1 MTDISPQKREHYTYC
16 AICEQLCGLKVT
28 TRGDAVLRIQP
39 DKENPHNWAD
49 FCIKGAT
56 ADEYR
61 THPARLRSPMKRVGD
76 RYVAVSHEEAVDGI
90 AGAFRKII
98 ERDGPD
104 AIGAYVGNPNAF
116 NFANSIFHGAF
127 MDALGSHNRYWVGS
141 IDQNAYHYV
150 GEQMYGSSYTTLIPD
165 VDQCRYLLLIGSNPA
180 VSAMG
185 WVGSV
190 PNGWKR
196 VLAAVENGA
205 KLVVVDPRRTET
217 AKRATRHL
225 APLPESDWAFLLAV
239 IHLILA
245 NGLENRA
252 ACDAASGFERVR
264 EIALAQNPASLARR
278 CDIALSDIEQVAIGF
293 ATAESAACVAR
304 TGSAM
309 GRNGVLAEW
318 LSHILNLITGRTDT
332 PGGRVLCDGVAN
344 FMKLGADVFAPARV
358 PSRLRQWDPVA
369 GAHALAELPDEIL
382 TPGRGQIRGLIINAG
397 NPVISGPDGPRLDEA
412 LASLD
417 CLVAVDLF
425 QRESHRH
432 AHWLIPGLHFLENEE
447 IHVLY
452 SSFHDVPFVQKAR
465 RTVPPPA
472 GMRAEWEFY
481 RDLSAALGLTLFQGL
496 FPPEPSAVEDGLLAM
511 GGRVDRATIEA
522 HPHGLHLGPK
532 TYGRLSENLQT
543 HDRKIAAAP
552 PALLSLLSERLLE
565 PETPEADSRFP
576 YQIISRRRLQT
587 MNSWL
592 TESSAS
598 RLREGVG
605 SEIVINAGDAERDGL
620 KEGDMVEVE
629 SLTAALDVRLK
640 VSDSLRSGVAIMEY
654 GWGSRTFDP
663 QEGAIVGSKGINR
676 NALVSGKDLDP
687 LARVPR
693 FNGTPVRIRRSAI
706 TGSA

>member
-1 MTDISPQKREHYTYC
+1 MTNSVSEPVQEHYTYC

-28 TRGDAVLRIQP
+28 TRGDDVVRIQP

-76 RYVAVSHEEAVDGI
+76 GYVAVSHEEAVDGI
-90 AGAFRKII
+90 ASAFRKII

-127 MDALGSHNRYWVGS
+127 MDAVGSHNRYWVGS

-165 VDQCRYLLLIGSNPA
+165 VDTCQYLLLIGSNPA
-180 VSAMG
+180 ISAMG

-196 VLAAVENGA
+196 VLAAVEQGA
-205 KLVVVDPRRTET
+205 ELVVVDPRLTET
-217 AKRATRHL
+217 AKRATTHL
-225 APLPESDWAFLLAV
+225 SPLPESDWAFLLAIIHV
-239 IHLILA
+239 ILDK
-245 NGLENRA
+245 GLENRA
-252 ACDAASGFERVR
+252 ACDSASHFERVR
-264 EIALAQNPASLARR
+264 DIALTQKPASLARR
-278 CDIALSDIEQVAIGF
+278 CDIPLSDIEQIAIGF
-293 ATAESAACVAR
+293 ATAETAACVAR

-318 LSHILNLITGRTDT
+318 LSHVLNLMTGRTDS
-332 PGGRVLCDGVAN
+332 PGGRVLCDGVAD
-344 FMKLGADVFAPARV
+344 FMKLGAEVFAPTTI
-358 PSRLRQWDPVA
+358 PSRLRQWPPVA

-382 TPGRGQIRGLIINAG
+382 MPGPGQIRGLIINAG
-397 NPVISGPDGPRLDEA
+397 NPTISGPDGPQLDKA
-412 LASLD
+412 LASLE

-452 SSFHDVPFVQKAR
+452 SSFHEVPFVQKAR
-465 RTVPPPA
+465 RTVPPPQ

-481 RDLSAALGLTLFQGL
+481 RDLSDAMGLTLFEGM
-496 FPPEPSAVEDGLLAM
+496 FPPEPAAVEDGLLAM

-532 TYGRLSENLQT
+532 TYGRLSQNLLT
-543 HDRKIAAAP
+543 PDRKIAAAP
-552 PALLSLLSERLLE
+552 EPLISLLRERLEE
-565 PETPEADSRFP
+565 PETRDAKQAFP

-592 TESSAS
+592 TESSAA
-598 RLREGVG
+598 RLRKDVG
-605 SEIVINAGDAERDGL
+605 EEITISSEDAKRDGW
-620 KEGDMVEVE
+620 EDGDRVQVE
-629 SLTAALDVRLK
+629 STTGRLTVTLR
-640 VSDSLRSGVAIMEY
+640 VSEELRSGAAVMEY
-654 GWGSRTFDP
+654 GWGSQTLDP
-663 QEGAIVGSKGINR
+663 QGQTIMPARGKNR
-676 NALVSGKDLDP
+676 NELVSGNDLDP

-693 FNGTPVRIRRSAI
+693 FNGTPVRIRRISAA
-706 TGSA
+706 TA